1 MPYLNNLKDSLNS
14 DKYIFLGITFD
25 DAASITNFFKSDK
38 LKKYLNNQNPSFNFR
53 IIPNQETLLNN
64 ILGIKSYPTTFI
76 VDQKGII
83 KQMIEGL
90 DLDAQKNPKV
100 YSEIMDAL
108 KQL

>member
-1 MPYLNNLKDSLNS
+1 
-14 DKYIFLGITFD
+14 
-25 DAASITNFFKSDK
+25 
-38 LKKYLNNQNPSFNFR
+38 
-53 IIPNQETLLNN
+53 LLNN